1 MTNKPTWETRFRDK
15 FTNVMGK
22 GSIYGEER
30 FLSTDDPRD
39 IENFI
44 DDLLAEQ
51 RKEIIKEDIM
61 KTDKNR
67 VIEANFIVRATLP
80 SNRFADGW
88 GNCSRGEG
96 GKAHPNHDIP
106 ATACTRATNRAIADL
121 IGAGEVS
128 ADEL

>member
-44 DDLLAEQ
+44 EDLLAEQ
-51 RKEIIKEDIM
+51 RKEIIEKIEKEM
-61 KTDKNR
+61 PGQTRPFPN
-67 VIEANFIVRATLP
+67 
-80 SNRFADGW
+80 
-88 GNCSRGEG
+88 GE
-96 GKAHPNHDIP
+96 
-106 ATACTRATNRAIADL
+106 RAIYQDIINL
-121 IGAGEVS
+121 IKQ
-128 ADEL
+128 D

>member
-1 MTNKPTWETRFRDK
+1 MTNKPTWEERFNDK

-51 RKEIIKEDIM
+51 KKELIEIIKTPMSTEFEDP
-61 KTDKNR
+61 
-67 VIEANFIVRATLP
+67 E
-80 SNRFADGW
+80 
-88 GNCSRGEG
+88 E
-96 GKAHPNHDIP
+96 
-106 ATACTRATNRAIADL
+106 
-121 IGAGEVS
+121 ES
-128 ADEL
+128 ADYSIEDFRARLLNLIKQD

>member
-51 RKEIIKEDIM
+51 RKEIIEKIEKAEMPGYQDEGAEHAHAGYVRALEDII
-61 KTDKNR
+61 N
-67 VIEANFIVRATLP
+67 
-80 SNRFADGW
+80 
-88 GNCSRGEG
+88 
-96 GKAHPNHDIP
+96 
-106 ATACTRATNRAIADL
+106 L
-121 IGAGEVS
+121 INQ
-128 ADEL
+128 D

>member
-1 MTNKPTWETRFRDK
+1 MTNKPTWETRFQDK

-51 RKEIIKEDIM
+51 RKELIELLGGNKEVYTAGPDKGEEKDHVDSCCNETIDDIINQLKQD
-61 KTDKNR
+61 
-67 VIEANFIVRATLP
+67 
-80 SNRFADGW
+80 
-88 GNCSRGEG
+88 
-96 GKAHPNHDIP
+96 
-106 ATACTRATNRAIADL
+106 
-121 IGAGEVS
+121 
-128 ADEL
+128 